1 MKIKEINN
9 RTDNWIEQ
17 ENARANELSKT
28 GETMNNNAP
37 RLLKATK
44 KPTPVRHIRSI
55 YIQDA
60 HGKAFDKLAF
70 AQKMVKGK
78 KAPELMEEA
87 IELLLKKYNNNM

>member
-1 MKIKEINN
+1 MTN
-9 RTDNWIEQ
+9 NWINE
-17 ENARANELSKT
+17 ENARATNLAKT
-28 GETMNNNAP
+28 RETMNNNAP

-70 AQKMVKGK
+70 EQKMVKGK

-87 IELLLKKYNNNM
+87 IELLLKKYNAEF